1 MSVPVLPAI
10 KSPAIFRRYP
20 ALQSKLS
27 WVSLT
32 CGPTPVEPLSLLG
45 NELGL
50 TSLWIKRDDLCGQ
63 WYGGNKPRKL
73 EFLLAEAKK
82 KSAVSVLTL
91 GALGSHHTL
100 ATAVYCHQLN
110 LHSVLGLANR
120 PLGERER
127 PNLQSSYAL
136 GAEMFYLPRDFYL
149 LWKLPIIYV
158 RVALRDLKF
167 PYFVPPGGSSAL
179 GCLGYVSAAFEFAE
193 QIEKG
198 EAVCP
203 DEIWLPVGSLGT
215 MVGLVLG
222 FHLAGL
228 SCKVVGVKIYPA
240 SRIGDRGVMKLINKT
255 YRFLKQHLPDLPE
268 INISPDDFSVLD
280 GYIGEGYSY
289 TTGKAENAISL
300 MQKTEDIELE
310 HVYTGKCM
318 AALIDAAKK
327 GLLQD
332 KQVMFWNTYNSLPYQ
347 RRLPAVT
354 KKLQIK
360 GLEGV

>member
-1 MSVPVLPAI
+1 MSDPVLPAI
-10 KSPAIFRRYP
+10 KSPAIFRSYP
-20 ALQSKLS
+20 ALQNKLP

-73 EFLLAEAKK
+73 EFLLAEAKEK
-82 KSAVSVLTL
+82 NAVSVLTL

-100 ATAVYCHQLN
+100 ATAVYCHQLG

-120 PLGERER
+120 PLGEREK
-127 PNLQSSYAL
+127 PNLESSHAL
-136 GAEMFYLPRDFYL
+136 GAEMFYLSRDFHL
-149 LWKLPIIYV
+149 LWKLPMKYF
-158 RVALRDLKF
+158 RVVLRDLKL
-167 PYFVPPGGSSAL
+167 PYFIPPGGSSAL
-179 GCLGYVSAAFEFAE
+179 GCLGYVSAAFELAE

-198 EAVCP
+198 EVICP

-222 FHLAGL
+222 LHLAGL

-240 SRIGDRGVMKLINKT
+240 SRIGNKGVMYLIQKT
-255 YRFLKQHLPDLPE
+255 YRFLKQHLPELPE
-268 INISPDDFSVLD
+268 INVSPESFSVLD

-289 TTGKAENAISL
+289 TTDKAEKAISL
-300 MQKTEDIELE
+300 IQKTQNIGLE

-332 KQVMFWNTYNSLPYQ
+332 KKVVFWNTYNSLPYQ
-347 RRLPAVT
+347 NRLPSVT

-360 GLEGV
+360 GFEGV